1 MNSSHRHLFPIVI
14 VCITLLG
21 LVAANNLQNGRQLNG
36 MPKIVISNSGPIEN
50 EPESTFFQDASET
63 INSAINSLAGS
74 LASTTGTVPVKTIPS
89 VPSDG
94 VSALA
99 YIAGNVTTDQV
110 YVSRNAKKVLPVASM
125 SKLVTAFAATD
136 QLPATTTITIT
147 AEEANVPPD
156 GSGIAIGETYTLQEI
171 LYPLLLDSSN
181 VAAEALASTTDRK
194 NFLELMSSY
203 AWEIGMS
210 TAFFADPSGV
220 NPHNAASAVDLFA
233 LAKYLYKYRP
243 DVLALTRTAST
254 SVATTTEHGSH
265 DFVSTHPFVLDSRF
279 IGGKTGRTPEAGDT
293 MLTIM
298 NINNQPIAIVVLG
311 SRYDGRAADTRKIIE
326 MVKGKMG
333 E

>member
-1 MNSSHRHLFPIVI
+1 MQSHRNLFIIVVI
-14 VCITLLG
+14 CITLLG
-21 LVAANNLQNGRQLNG
+21 IIAANNLNKGLRFNGQPRVAVT
-36 MPKIVISNSGPIEN
+36 KVSDV
-50 EPESTFFQDASET
+50 PEQADSAFFQGASDT
-63 INSAINSLAGS
+63 INNAVKSLVGGKNATS
-74 LASTTGTVPVKTIPS
+74 SVPTKAASI
-89 VPSDG
+89 PSDG
-94 VSALA
+94 ISASA
-99 YIAGNVTTDQV
+99 YLAGNVTTGQV
-110 YVSRNAKKVLPVASM
+110 YVSRNAKQVLPVASM

-147 AEEANVPPD
+147 ADEANVPPD
-156 GSGIAIGETYTLQEI
+156 GSGITAGETYTLQEI

-181 VAAEALASTTDRK
+181 VAAEALASTTNRR

-210 TAFFADPSGV
+210 TAYFADPSGV
-220 NPHNAASAVDLFA
+220 NPHNAASATDLFA

-243 DVLALTRTAST
+243 DILALTRTAST

-265 DFVSTHPFVLDSRF
+265 DFVSIHPFVLDSRF

-298 NINNQPIAIVVLG
+298 NINNQPVAIVVLG

-333 E
+333 GL